1 MDYNL
6 KTSYY
11 LNIKM
16 NRILTN
22 ICVGAVSSIAGGT
35 VVHFKEKDNIENL
48 KKENEEL
55 EKLFNKYNNYIVKLK
70 LYNNYYKMKYN
81 DELTIVNGK
90 VISVESSESDDD
102 IYVLKQEKVKFIYE
116 GVQYEKIKNNND
128 LWDVYNLDGIHIGVL
143 INDNIEWITNNFE
156 IEHLNHINYKHNLPR
171 LISSDSIDDLDDN
184 FDDNLEIIDVI
195 DRMKNDLEKML
206 KD

>member
-6 KTSYY
+6 KISYY

-35 VVHFKEKDNIENL
+35 IVHFKEKDNIENL

-81 DELTIVNGK
+81 EELTIVNGK
-90 VISVESSESDDD
+90 VIQVESSESEEEF
-102 IYVLKQEKVKFIYE
+102 VLKLDKEKFIYE
-116 GVQYEKIKNNND
+116 GVQYEKIKNINNNYD
-128 LWDVYNLDGIHIGVL
+128 IYNLDGVHIGVL
-143 INDNIEWITNNFE
+143 INDNIEWITYNFE

-171 LISSDSIDDLDDN
+171 LISSDSIDDLDDY

-195 DRMKNDLEKML
+195 NRMKNDLEKML

>member
-6 KTSYY
+6 KISYY

-35 VVHFKEKDNIENL
+35 IVHFKEKDNIENL

-81 DELTIVNGK
+81 EELTIVNGK
-90 VISVESSESDDD
+90 VIQVESSESEEEF
-102 IYVLKQEKVKFIYE
+102 VLKLDKEKFIYE
-116 GVQYEKIKNNND
+116 GVQYEKIKNINNNYD
-128 LWDVYNLDGIHIGVL
+128 IYNLDGVHIGVL
-143 INDNIEWITNNFE
+143 INDNIEWITYNFE
-156 IEHLNHINYKHNLPR
+156 IEHINHINHKHNLPR
-171 LISSDSIDDLDDN
+171 LISSDSIDDLDDY

-195 DRMKNDLEKML
+195 NRMKNDLEKML